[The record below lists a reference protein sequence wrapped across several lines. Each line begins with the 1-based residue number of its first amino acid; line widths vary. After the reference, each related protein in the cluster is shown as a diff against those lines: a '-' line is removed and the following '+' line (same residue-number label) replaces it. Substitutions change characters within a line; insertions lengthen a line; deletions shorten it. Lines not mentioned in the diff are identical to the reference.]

1 MASRVAL
8 YGGSFNPVH
17 HGHLII
23 ARSIAEALDIDEV
36 ILLPSH
42 APPHKL
48 AQGLAKTEHRTEMVR
63 LAVAGDSLFSVSDHD
78 ATCVGPSY
86 TVRTIEHF
94 RSQLPDETEIVWII
108 GADSLLE
115 LHTWYEV
122 AKLVTSCRIVTA
134 HRPGSPLGSLDPLK
148 GMIGEEKTRRLLD
161 DVIDTPHIDISSTQ
175 IRNRVKENRSIRYL
189 VPQNVEEYIQQ
200 HGLYGYADQPTGTS

>member
-17 HGHLII
+17 LGHLII
-23 ARSIAEALDIDEV
+23 SRSIAEALDVGEV
-36 ILLPSH
+36 VLLPSH

-48 AQGLAKTEHRTEMVR
+48 AQGLAKTEHRMEMVR
-63 LAVAGDSLFSVSDHD
+63 LAVAGDPLFRVSDHD
-78 ATCVGPSY
+78 ATCEGPSY
-86 TVRTIEHF
+86 TVKTIEHF
-94 RSQLPDETEIVWII
+94 RSQLPDQTEIVWIV

-122 AKLVTSCRIVTA
+122 AMLVDSCRIVTA
-134 HRPGSPLGSLDPLK
+134 NRPGSPLASLKELTQ
-148 GMIGEEKTRRLLD
+148 MIGEEKTRRLLD

-175 IRNRVKENRSIRYL
+175 IRNRVKENRPIRYF
-189 VPQNVEEYIQQ
+189 VPPNVEEYIRQ
-200 HGLYGYADQPTGTS
+200 HGLYG